1 MELPRPG
8 IFAVTLVAFCGVF
21 GVVRHARRAAPTVA
35 LSADARPYE
44 WGSPNSVKLF
54 KRTHASTHPQR
65 DGWFLSHYIGVEQT
79 AAEFW
84 SNGSQYSSKIYS
96 GSADKKGLLY
106 EIACGLANASCCAER
121 ASMTTLGTF
130 TFHQFR
136 SWVTPTGDARV
147 EDWVGFWERAE
158 GVRRRVDA
166 RPYDW
171 DAYMHLATHF
181 YTPNLDAH
189 VRRLVEEK
197 VPFLARHYANRGQAM
212 FVAYV
217 NNPFNGHVFAVHG
230 ARLKDDLRE
239 TYFTKPDGRR
249 RRDAARA
256 RLRGGLGAAAVEFHG
271 EPPDQCAVLEATLPT
286 GSSSRAG
293 PWATTRPTRRCASS
307 RSAARDGGRPSRDY
321 AAAADGN
328 VKSFMGANEG
338 WARFLDY
345 HIGLNVPG
353 VLDDYRA
360 PLDAVDAHYHA
371 HVAPQS
377 GTPDDGSIF
386 AEGAS
391 GLCVELHGVFNYTA
405 FDPEPLGSLNFCA
418 ADSTC
423 AKGVELCS
431 GDVLHQAYPGHR
443 VYATNASACDGGAGD
458 CAHRRER
465 ADRCHSKR
473 QIGAA
478 EALMGFQFNEVGGGT
493 RTRRP
498 IALQMHYNAACDE
511 PACYIMD
518 ERFSGGEPVDGGAPF
533 ERRATLAE
541 ARRFIEEEN
550 RRLERDQHR
559 SFEAREIVMRV
570 EYRHCPNL
578 VLVDTPGLAGGGGDA
593 REAYELALGKAR
605 ARNAVLLCV
614 DDGNDWKLGS
624 IARRLCADADP
635 TLSRTVVVS
644 TKLDTKLVQFGSG
657 RDVAS
662 FLRAKVLHDLHPRLL
677 AGPFFTSVPC
687 GRVAGA
693 ISPGGD
699 AWDPQGGAPE
709 NQPWD
714 LDDEGFYEDDG
725 ERLGPRPLEATDI
738 ELDALTPEKLRRSAE
753 TIADKFCRSLSAA
766 VAGSYRAPRSSPP
779 RHLSLPSV
787 DGDEI
792 ANALGVGDA
801 HDGADFVRASCV
813 IAVDKARRSFE
824 PQLQTLAER
833 VSHVM
838 RRLPPVIECM
848 MESQP
853 GRAFGTSG
861 RGPAARATS
870 CSRAT
875 PGPYDGVMQLIAS
888 IYDTHA
894 HELAD
899 RAVARCKD
907 DLEAMTRF
915 VTWDLASSSDAKS
928 AKKRRSKANKWFS
941 AKDEVAVE
949 ASVLDDWK
957 RSVADEDSDVA
968 LSSDELVEALAQP
981 RGALSPVATPTE
993 IVGSLVR
1000 RIAAA
1005 WREHFARTV
1014 AVKFNCFFLMP
1025 FVDDFPLYLREKLD
1039 DHVHTPRTAATAP
1052 SRSSTSRGPRGLEK
1066 RRDDLRNELAANAKL
1081 HDTFDAIQRA
1091 CAETAP

>member
-1 MELPRPG
+1 MVRACALIALPF
-8 IFAVTLVAFCGVF
+8 ISV
-21 GVVRHARRAAPTVA
+21 RAALGGGVWSSTPRFGPRKTVDLVGGA
-35 LSADARPYE
+35 TDDAE
-44 WGSPNSVKLF
+44 SD
-54 KRTHASTHPQR
+54 AQR
-65 DGWFLSHYIGVEQT
+65 ER
-79 AAEFW
+79 
-84 SNGSQYSSKIYS
+84 
-96 GSADKKGLLY
+96 LY
-106 EIACGLANASCCAER
+106 EAYNSLHSLAN
-121 ASMTTLGTF
+121 TYKKPF
-130 TFHQFR
+130 
-136 SWVTPTGDARV
+136 D
-147 EDWVGFWERAE
+147 
-158 GVRRRVDA
+158 
-166 RPYDW
+166 
-171 DAYMHLATHF
+171 
-181 YTPNLDAH
+181 
-189 VRRLVEEK
+189 
-197 VPFLARHYANRGQAM
+197 VPS
-212 FVAYV
+212 VV
-217 NNPFNGHVFAVHG
+217 V
-230 ARLKDDLRE
+230 
-239 TYFTKPDGRR
+239 
-249 RRDAARA
+249 
-256 RLRGGLGAAAVEFHG
+256 
-271 EPPDQCAVLEATLPT
+271 
-286 GSSSRAG
+286 
-293 PWATTRPTRRCASS
+293 
-307 RSAARDGGRPSRDY
+307 
-321 AAAADGN
+321 
-328 VKSFMGANEG
+328 
-338 WARFLDY
+338 
-345 HIGLNVPG
+345 
-353 VLDDYRA
+353 
-360 PLDAVDAHYHA
+360 
-371 HVAPQS
+371 
-377 GTPDDGSIF
+377 
-386 AEGAS
+386 
-391 GLCVELHGVFNYTA
+391 
-405 FDPEPLGSLNFCA
+405 
-418 ADSTC
+418 
-423 AKGVELCS
+423 
-431 GDVLHQAYPGHR
+431 
-443 VYATNASACDGGAGD
+443 
-458 CAHRRER
+458 
-465 ADRCHSKR
+465 
-473 QIGAA
+473 IGAQSSGKSA
-478 EALMGFQFNEVGGGT
+478 LVEALMGFQFNEVGGGT

-518 ERFSGGEPVDGGAPF
+518 ERFTGGEPVEGGAQF

-578 VLVDTPGLAGGGGDA
+578 VLVDTPGLVGGGGDVFGDDFGEESHESPHARGMKRQA

-725 ERLGPRPLEATDI
+725 VAFRGDAEFRAATARASRADRSLVKSKVGFEFFDKAAPQLGVGALRQFLERHVELQYRSNVARVVPLLRQERLRTEAALEATDI

-766 VAGSYRAPRSSPP
+766 VAGAVSAPPDVYGERLADERLNGGAFQAPAEGGMADQEGLFDDPDRARVMRGGFGLNPRAPRRPTSRSAFATAPGLASMPGAFNQAPP
-779 RHLSLPSV
+779 PGPGDPSMQLTLSQTALDGAVGHADANLYGGAQYRRALREFALAVRHLSLPSV

-861 RGPAARATS
+861 PRSGRKGDVVLTGEAS
-870 CSRAT
+870 
-875 PGPYDGVMQLIAS
+875 GPYEGVMQLIAS
-888 IYDTHA
+888 IYDTYV

-928 AKKRRSKANKWFS
+928 AVKAALEPTPDLARALDDLDGAPPPKKKRRSKANKWFS

-1039 DHVHTPRTAATAP
+1039 DHVHTPENGGDGAFALFDVARARAA
-1052 SRSSTSRGPRGLEK
+1052 LEK

-1081 HDTFDAIQRA
+1081 HDTFDSIQRA
-1091 CAETAP
+1091 CAETAPSP